1 VCRQRAEEWGA
12 RFCECSAKAGEGVT
26 DAFDLVIAGIL
37 GGWQCVSGMATPAHV
52 PSDALLAQLFPPPTT
67 ATATVASFSS
77 PGGNDTETQQ
87 QRCVLQ

>member
-1 VCRQRAEEWGA
+1 VRRQRAEEWGV

-26 DAFDLVIAGIL
+26 EAFDLVVDGFM

-52 PSDALLAQLFPPPTT
+52 PSDALLAQLFPPPNT
-67 ATATVASFSS
+67 ATAASFSS
-77 PGGNDTETQQ
+77 PGNGAEAQQQ